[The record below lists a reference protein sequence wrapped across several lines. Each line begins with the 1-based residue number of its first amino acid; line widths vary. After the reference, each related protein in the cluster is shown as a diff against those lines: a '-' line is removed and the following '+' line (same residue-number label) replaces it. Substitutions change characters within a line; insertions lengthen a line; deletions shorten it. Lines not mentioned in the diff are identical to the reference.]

1 MVWLGGGGAGC
12 GVAGLGLGVDN
23 RIKLGEA
30 FEMMVDW

>member
-1 MVWLGGGGAGC
+1 MAGRLWC

-30 FEMMVDW
+30 LRMILDW

>member
-1 MVWLGGGGAGC
+1 MAGRLWCGA
-12 GVAGLGLGVDN
+12 VGLELGVDN